1 MEQAMSDSPS
11 LGFGKFVPGFDFL
24 QNLAKGATQNIPQ
37 MPNLGNW
44 VAPTLNVEELD
55 KRIDELKAVQFW
67 LDQNAMA
74 LKATIQALEV
84 QKMTL
89 ATLKGMNFNMGDVAN
104 AFKLKAADTV
114 MSGVQKV
121 TDTAAGAAG
130 AVSGVAGAVTGVAS
144 GMASMAS
151 DVASAATAKRSAA
164 KAEAKAAAAPAGG
177 LVDPLQWWGAL
188 TQQFQQIAAS
198 AMKDAAKQT
207 AMDTTKHM
215 ATGLAKDALKTAGAA
230 VRAPARKAA
239 AKKAAAQDD
248 SLPRARMKR
257 FPSGHATHP
266 QWRMAVALV
275 LAQLR
280 AQMALPEYAS
290 APTLALLYITDHYA
304 SDARDILDALA
315 AELPEVTDWAG
326 TVGVGLA
333 ANNAEYFD
341 EPALAVM
348 LCDLPPDQYRVF
360 SGVAPLGWA
369 SRPTPRW
376 SMPTPARPTWPS

>member
-1 MEQAMSDSPS
+1 MSDSPS

-55 KRIDELKAVQFW
+55 KRIEELKAVQFW

-130 AVSGVAGAVTGVAS
+130 AVSGVAGAVTGVA
-144 GMASMAS
+144 
-151 DVASAATAKRSAA
+151 
-164 KAEAKAAAAPAGG
+164 KAEAKTAAAPTGV

-239 AKKAAAQDD
+239 AKKAARKTTA
-248 SLPRARMKR
+248 SRAR
-257 FPSGHATHP
+257 G
-266 QWRMAVALV
+266 
-275 LAQLR
+275 
-280 AQMALPEYAS
+280 
-290 APTLALLYITDHYA
+290 
-304 SDARDILDALA
+304 
-315 AELPEVTDWAG
+315 
-326 TVGVGLA
+326 
-333 ANNAEYFD
+333 
-341 EPALAVM
+341 
-348 LCDLPPDQYRVF
+348 
-360 SGVAPLGWA
+360 
-369 SRPTPRW
+369 
-376 SMPTPARPTWPS
+376 